1 MSEFFK
7 VDNGTFSPN
16 KKYFINNVS
25 FKIFNKGDIV
35 SLLGPSGVG
44 KTSILRTIAGL
55 DKLIDGEIWLDKQL
69 ISSKNFNLQPEKRGV
84 SLTFQNNCLFPHM
97 NLKQNIMISKQGGL
111 NINEVDHLIKNFYLK
126 DMVDK
131 FPHEVSSGEAQRAAL
146 IRSIVSN
153 PKLLLLDE
161 PFSNLNKGLREE
173 LQVLLKQI
181 LKEKKI
187 TSIIVT
193 HDYDE
198 AFYFGDMCG
207 VLINQK
213 MIQFAEPYKIYH
225 HPNSPEIADFFNKGE
240 FIEAKITSKNQ
251 LFHEKLGVIKG
262 TVDPKF
268 QIGTVVKLL
277 IQAEDLIHSDKSNL
291 EFKIIDKR
299 FVGTNFIYTLEIS
312 KNEKIHVL
320 VHSHHSHIHNIGKKF
335 GIKTPIS
342 LEHVVCF
349 EK

>member
-7 VDNGTFSPN
+7 VDNVTFSPN

-25 FKIFNKGDIV
+25 FKIFNKGDII

-55 DKLIDGEIWLDKQL
+55 DKLIDGEIWLDRQL

-97 NLKQNIMISKQGGL
+97 NLKQNIMISKQGEL

-161 PFSNLNKGLREE
+161 PFGALDEITKNRLDDE
-173 LQVLLKQI
+173 LLSLWQKLDVTIVL
-181 LKEKKI
+181 
-187 TSIIVT
+187 VT
-193 HDYDE
+193 HSLSEAIYLGQNIHILSANPGRICHTLHVDLGERTPQTRLSSEFADYVAQAHTLLSKAE
-198 AFYFGDMCG
+198 A
-207 VLINQK
+207 Q
-213 MIQFAEPYKIYH
+213 
-225 HPNSPEIADFFNKGE
+225 SIA
-240 FIEAKITSKNQ
+240 
-251 LFHEKLGVIKG
+251 
-262 TVDPKF
+262 
-268 QIGTVVKLL
+268 
-277 IQAEDLIHSDKSNL
+277 
-291 EFKIIDKR
+291 
-299 FVGTNFIYTLEIS
+299 
-312 KNEKIHVL
+312 
-320 VHSHHSHIHNIGKKF
+320 
-335 GIKTPIS
+335 
-342 LEHVVCF
+342 
-349 EK
+349 